1 MTKYYIKIS
10 YQNSSIKEK
19 LSKNSSNE
27 EMLNKLKTD
36 QEKAV
41 KVFVKDICFQS
52 TKLEY
57 EKTAEKQTKNR
68 G

>member
-36 QEKAV
+36 
-41 KVFVKDICFQS
+41 
-52 TKLEY
+52 
-57 EKTAEKQTKNR
+57 
-68 G
+68 